1 VLTGSDLSVGAAVRR
16 DGPFGRAMTASVA
29 SWTRSG
35 RALTASGA
43 AVGRSGTAFVAS
55 DYACSASDRSW

>member
-1 VLTGSDLSVGAAVRR
+1 LTGSDLSVGAAGRP
-16 DGPFGRAMTASVA
+16 DGPSGRATTASVG
-29 SWTRSG
+29 SWRRSG

-55 DYACSASDRSW
+55 DYA